1 MRREECRRHR
11 STVQKHIIRPR
22 SFGPAPAI
30 GAARL
35 RAASLP
41 CNCVTRAEP
50 DGAFENRTK

>member
-1 MRREECRRHR
+1 MQKAQN
-11 STVQKHIIRPR
+11 TVQKHIIRPR

-41 CNCVTRAEP
+41 CNCATRAEP
-50 DGAFENRTK
+50 DGAFENTTK